1 MVLTD
6 CLNSVGGLQQALE
19 WHQMTECVTLGL
31 SGSDAQID
39 TLVVFV
45 FFHAAK
51 PTAVVNVS

>member
-19 WHQMTECVTLGL
+19 WHQMTEWVTLGL

-39 TLVVFV
+39 ALVVFV
-45 FFHAAK
+45 FFYAAK